1 MHKKYKPPTKQH
13 IEEIVRQEIADM
25 VSEATWAD
33 FLSRDERAKRRD
45 AKARKAKLEKRGE
58 QEQRVRNLFSE
69 IARSMAAVPQDL
81 EGKVRMLR
89 DLKEKLSTAL
99 IWGDDPLMDLIAEDS
114 RDE

>member
-1 MHKKYKPPTKQH
+1 MHKKSKPYTKQQ
-13 IEEIVRQEIADM
+13 IEEIVREEIAGM
-25 VSEATWAD
+25 VSEASWAD

-45 AKARKAKLEKRGE
+45 AKARKAKMQKRGE

-99 IWGDDPLMDLIAEDS
+99 IWGNDPLMDLIAEDNG
-114 RDE
+114 DE